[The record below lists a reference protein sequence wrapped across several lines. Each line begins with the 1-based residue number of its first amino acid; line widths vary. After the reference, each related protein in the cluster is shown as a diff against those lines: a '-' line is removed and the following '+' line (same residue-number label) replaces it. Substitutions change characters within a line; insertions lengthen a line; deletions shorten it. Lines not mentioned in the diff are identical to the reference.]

1 MWGISSTFGNF
12 GAEPWTAVGAAR
24 DSRAMAATQER
35 GAALATLEAV
45 QDRVLWLATSI
56 VHHAN
61 KVRSTPSGVKVGGHQ
76 SSSASMVSIMTALW
90 FAHLRAPDRV
100 SVKPHASPVL
110 HAIEYLLGQL
120 DGKYLTSLR
129 EFGGLQSYPSRLK
142 DPVPADFS
150 TGSVGIGATAPI
162 WSAVAHRYVAGH
174 FEVPQGGRQVALLGD
189 AELDEG
195 AIWETLVDPI
205 VPRLGE
211 VLWIVDLNRQSLD
224 RVVPDIAAGRLAGMF
239 DAAGWQTIT
248 VKYGRWLRELFE
260 RDGGEALR
268 RRIDRMPNEE
278 YQRLLRSSAEE
289 LRERLPGSGRGTK
302 DVARLVAELEDDEL
316 LRAIRDLGGHDLQD
330 LLDAFA
336 QADAV
341 TDQPSVVFAYT
352 IKAWRLATEGHPA
365 NHSALLSAEQ
375 WQVLAAQTG
384 ADPEDP
390 WAPFADDSA
399 EAELCREVA
408 ERLVREEV
416 SLSRAPQPPADLGRK
431 HAGRASTQQAFGRFF
446 VDLSNKA
453 PDVASHVVTVSPD
466 VASSTNL
473 GGWINHVGI
482 WHLGERIDWFA
493 DDTDTLVRWRESEHG
508 QHIELGIAEGNLVG
522 LLGELGVT
530 WSRDGRVLLP
540 IGTIYDPFVNR
551 ALEPW
556 SFGMYAG
563 GQSILVGTPSG
574 VTLAPEG
581 GAHQSITTPSVGLEQ
596 PRCVAWEPAFGQ
608 DLEWTLLYALSQLGH
623 PDGTSAYFRL
633 TTRPI
638 DQALAALPDDPA
650 AREARR
656 QAALAGGYR
665 LRSAAGAP
673 ALALV
678 GVGAVMPEVCAAAD
692 ALADAGIDCD
702 LICLTSAD
710 LVFRALQARQG
721 LNGGSDA
728 VLDELFPA
736 DRAAPI
742 VTVMDGHPH
751 TLSFLSAIRC
761 MPIASLG
768 VDDFGQSGDVD
779 DLYRYFGIDTE
790 TIVGAAVD
798 LLEARS

>member
-1 MWGISSTFGNF
+1 MMGVM
-12 GAEPWTAVGAAR
+12 AVTQAR
-24 DSRAMAATQER
+24 TSLQ
-35 GAALATLEAV
+35 TLEAV

-56 VHHAN
+56 IHHAN

-76 SSSASMVSIMTALW
+76 ASSASMVSIMTALW
-90 FAHLRAPDRV
+90 FHHLRGQDRV
-100 SVKPHASPVL
+100 AVKPHASPVL

-120 DGKYLTSLR
+120 DEEYLTTLR

-162 WSAVAHRYVAGH
+162 WSAIAHRYVAGH
-174 FEVPQGGRQVALLGD
+174 FDVPRGGRQVALLGD

-195 AIWETLVDPI
+195 AIWETLIDPV

-224 RVVPDIAAGRLAGMF
+224 RIVPDIAAGRIAGMF
-239 DAAGWQTIT
+239 EAAGWQTIT

-260 RDGGEALR
+260 RDGGGALR
-268 RRIDRMPNEE
+268 KRIDGMPNEE
-278 YQRLLRSSAEE
+278 YQRLLRSGAGE
-289 LRERLPGSGRGTK
+289 LRERLPGSGRGGRE
-302 DVARLVAELEDDEL
+302 VAKLAGELDDDEL
-316 LRAIRDLGGHDLQD
+316 LRAIRDLGGHDLSD
-330 LLDAFA
+330 LLDAYGR
-336 QADAV
+336 ADAV
-341 TDQPSVVFAYT
+341 TDRPTVIFAYT
-352 IKAWRLATEGHPA
+352 IKAWRLATQGHPA
-365 NHSALLSAEQ
+365 NHSALLSPAQ
-375 WQVLAAQTG
+375 WEELATATG
-384 ADPEDP
+384 ADAAHP
-390 WAPFADDSA
+390 WATFADGTP
-399 EAELCREVA
+399 EAELCRTA
-408 ERLVREEV
+408 SERLRREPV
-416 SLSRAPQPPADLGRK
+416 KLRAAPAPPPDVGRA
-431 HAGRASTQQAFGRFF
+431 HTGRASTQQAFGRFF
-446 VDLSNKA
+446 VDLAHRA
-453 PDVASHVVTVSPD
+453 PEVAAHVVTVSPD

-473 GGWINHVGI
+473 GGWINRAGI

-493 DDTDTLVRWRESEHG
+493 DDTDTLVRWRETEHG

-522 LLGELGVT
+522 LLGELGAT
-530 WSRDGRVLLP
+530 WSRDGQALLP

-581 GAHQSITTPSVGLEQ
+581 GAHQSIITPSVGLEQ

-608 DLEWTLLYALSQLGH
+608 DLEWTLLYALSRLARPG
-623 PDGTSAYFRL
+623 GTSAYFRL
-633 TTRPI
+633 TTRPLH
-638 DQALAALPDDPA
+638 QSLAAVPEDPER
-650 AREARR
+650 REQRR
-656 QAALAGGYR
+656 RDALAGGYR

-673 ALALV
+673 AVTLV
-678 GVGAVMPEVCAAAD
+678 GVGALMPEVVAAAD
-692 ALADAGIDCD
+692 ALESADVACD
-702 LICLTSAD
+702 IVCLTSAD

-721 LNGGSDA
+721 LQDGDPA
-728 VLDELFPA
+728 ILDVLFPA
-736 DRAAPI
+736 DRVAPI
-742 VTVMDGHPH
+742 VSVLDGHPH

-761 MPIASLG
+761 SPIACLG
-768 VDDFGQSGDVD
+768 VDDFGQSGDVE

-798 LLEARS
+798 LLEASST